1 MAHEWQAVIDARS
14 PHDLADFW
22 AAALGYEVEQ
32 HPEFVQRMLDEGFAQ
47 ASDTTVHNGVLTW
60 ADLVA
65 ICHPDD
71 VGERQSGTGS
81 ARRVLFQRVP
91 EEKTVKNRVHIDIN
105 VGPER
110 LSAEVERLQG
120 LGATV
125 RAEMNAQ
132 GSHFFGMSDPED
144 NEFDVQ

>member
-1 MAHEWQAVIDARS
+1 MTADWQVVFDARS

-22 AAALGYEVEQ
+22 AAALGYRVEQ
-32 HPEFVQRMLDEGFAQ
+32 NADFIQGLLDGGVAQ
-47 ASDTTVHNGVLTW
+47 PSDTTVHNGVLSW
-60 ADLVA
+60 GGLAA

-71 VGERQSGTGS
+71 LERRHSGTGA
-81 ARRVLFQRVP
+81 ARRLLFQQVP
-91 EEKTVKNRVHIDIN
+91 EGKTVKNRVHIDIT
-105 VGPER
+105 VGPDA
-110 LSAEVERLQG
+110 LAAEVERLRG

-132 GSHFFGMSDPED
+132 GSHFFGMSDPEG